1 MNYIL
6 ILLLSAIFAAFGTV
20 IGFGG
25 GIFMI
30 PILVIIFKV
39 PINIAAG
46 SVIVALIPGSLI
58 SSFYNKKRN
67 KIDFSA
73 GITLEI
79 PTVLG
84 TIIGAY
90 LTSILVLDT
99 LEIIFALFVSLVG
112 LSMIK
117 VKKENQQDDNS
128 LRIFKKINELKPAL
142 IRETEQIKYRI
153 NYFLST
159 LFGLFAGVLS
169 GLFGIGGGFLKTP
182 IMVNVF
188 NIPPSIAAA
197 TALFMIFFTSL
208 TGSISHLYLGNLN
221 INYSIP
227 IVLGF
232 ILGAFIANKLNLK
245 LSEKTIK
252 ILIGIGLTCA
262 GVSVLIHTIL

>member
-6 ILLLSAIFAAFGTV
+6 ILLLSSFFAAFGTV

-30 PILVIIFKV
+30 PILVIVFKV

-46 SVIVALIPGSLI
+46 SVIVALIPSSLI

-73 GITLEI
+73 AITLEI

-99 LEIIFALFVSLVG
+99 LEIIFALFVSSVG
-112 LSMIK
+112 ISMIK
-117 VKKENQQDDNS
+117 NKKDNKS
-128 LRIFKKINELKPAL
+128 FKVFKKINDLKPAL
-142 IRETEQIKYRI
+142 IRQTEQIKYRM
-153 NYFLST
+153 NYFLSGF
-159 LFGLFAGVLS
+159 FGLFAGVMS

-182 IMVNVF
+182 IMINVF
-188 NIPPSIAAA
+188 NIPPSVAAA

-208 TGSISHLYLGNLN
+208 TGSISHLYLGHLD

-232 ILGAFIANKLNLK
+232 ILGAFIGNKLNLK

-252 ILIGIGLTCA
+252 ILIGVGLMGA